1 MHNPANKM
9 PVTKKPARNAQAK
22 DMKIEV
28 VIEVQR
34 EEESGGSEAQ
44 DKIESIK
51 VKKEYKIKSDMTVK
65 QVSFG
70 LSLLSVPS

>member
-1 MHNPANKM
+1 MHNPANKK

-34 EEESGGSEAQ
+34 EEESGGSEA
-44 DKIESIK
+44 
-51 VKKEYKIKSDMTVK
+51 
-65 QVSFG
+65 
-70 LSLLSVPS
+70 

>member
-9 PVTKKPARNAQAK
+9 PVTKKPGRNAQAK

-34 EEESGGSEAQ
+34 EEESGGSEA
-44 DKIESIK
+44 
-51 VKKEYKIKSDMTVK
+51 
-65 QVSFG
+65 
-70 LSLLSVPS
+70 